1 MKHNFLL
8 LIAMA
13 ILSAGCGSSYQAN
26 NQQKSQQGGEVA
38 QPYGNTTV
46 SNKITS
52 IKGYSPTAD
61 DVSRY
66 NNDIYTFLQANVPN
80 FSRFSR
86 ALVVID
92 GVEAESISGVALSD
106 VRLISV
112 LDSSNAVILGTIAAG
127 GAIVIQ
133 TK

>member
-1 MKHNFLL
+1 MRNKVIII
-8 LIAMA
+8 IALA
-13 ILSAGCGSSYQAN
+13 VAATSCGSGYRAN
-26 NQQKSQQGGEVA
+26 QNQGQQGTEIA
-38 QPYGNTTV
+38 QPYGNTNV
-46 SNKITS
+46 SSKITS
-52 IKGYSPTAD
+52 IKGYSPTED

-66 NNDIYTFLQANVPN
+66 NNDIYAFLQANVPN

-86 ALVVID
+86 ALVMID

-112 LDSSNAVILGTIAAG
+112 LDSSNAVILGTIAHG

>member
-1 MKHNFLL
+1 MLNR
-8 LIAMA
+8 IIMIVAMA
-13 ILSAGCGSSYQAN
+13 VAATSCGSGYRAN
-26 NQQKSQQGGEVA
+26 QNQGQQGAEIA

-66 NNDIYTFLQANVPN
+66 NNDIYAFLQANVPN

-86 ALVVID
+86 ALVMID

-112 LDSSNAVILGTIAAG
+112 LDSSNAVILGTIAHG

>member
-1 MKHNFLL
+1 MRSRIITV
-8 LIAMA
+8 IALA
-13 ILSAGCGSSYQAN
+13 ILAAGCGTGYQSN
-26 NQQKSQQGGEVA
+26 NQGRTDGEVA

-66 NNDIYTFLQANVPN
+66 NNDIYAFLQANVPN

-86 ALVVID
+86 ALVMID

-112 LDSSNAVILGTIAAG
+112 LDSSNAVILGTIAHG

>member
-1 MKHNFLL
+1 M
-8 LIAMA
+8 
-13 ILSAGCGSSYQAN
+13 
-26 NQQKSQQGGEVA
+26 
-38 QPYGNTTV
+38 
-46 SNKITS
+46 
-52 IKGYSPTAD
+52 
-61 DVSRY
+61 SRY

>member
-1 MKHNFLL
+1 MLNRIIIIVAL
-8 LIAMA
+8 AVA
-13 ILSAGCGSSYQAN
+13 ATSCGSGYRAN
-26 NQQKSQQGGEVA
+26 QNQGQQGAEIA

-66 NNDIYTFLQANVPN
+66 NNDIYAFLQANVPN

-86 ALVVID
+86 ALVMID

-112 LDSSNAVILGTIAAG
+112 LDSSNAVILGTIAHG

>member
-1 MKHNFLL
+1 MRNRIITV
-8 LIAMA
+8 IALA
-13 ILSAGCGSSYQAN
+13 ILAAGCGTGYQSN
-26 NQQKSQQGGEVA
+26 NQQSRTDGEVA
-38 QPYGNTTV
+38 RPYGNTTV
-46 SNKITS
+46 SQKITS
-52 IKGYSPTAD
+52 VKGYSPTAD

-66 NNDIYTFLQANVPN
+66 NNDIYAFLQANVPN

-86 ALVVID
+86 ALVMID

-112 LDSSNAVILGTIAAG
+112 LDSSNAVILGTIAHG